1 MAAVQVV
8 LDKKMSSYKASD
20 LFGIPRSTIYDRV
33 VRSRTSLSQSQN
45 QSDYSWT
52 KTFDR
57 DTL

>member
-33 VRSRTSLSQSQN
+33 VRSRISLSQN